1 MKVLSLFDGLSGG
14 RIALDRLGFE
24 VDEYYASEIDKYAIQ
39 VAKDNW
45 PLTKH
50 IGSVVDIDTD
60 DLPIIDLLVGGSP
73 CQGFSFAGK
82 RKGSATKEG
91 IDVTSLSQYIDLK
104 EQGFEFDG
112 QSYLFWEYMRI
123 LTALRKKNPNIKFM
137 LENVMMTK
145 KWKTMFDKAVGI
157 DSIEINSSL
166 MSAQNRKRLY
176 WTNIIVDG
184 QPQDKGISLNSI
196 FGENPLVH
204 NLYGGFNETKPRV
217 FLDKSPTIRAASGG
231 GAIPSVMFDG
241 KFKDD
246 MTLEYAKTN
255 SRTISPEE
263 CEQLQTLPIGY
274 TKSVSDTQ
282 RRKMIGNGWTIDV
295 ICHLLKNYK
304 EKSYS
309 PPETIKVSD
318 ILF

>member
-39 VAKDNW
+39 VAHANW

-91 IDVTSLSQYIDLK
+91 IDVVTLEQYLELK
-104 EQGFEFDG
+104 KDGFEFDG

-123 LTALRKKNPNIKFM
+123 LTALKKRNPNIKFM

-145 KWKTMFDKAVGI
+145 KWKVMFDEAVGI

-176 WTNIIVDG
+176 WTNIVVDG
-184 QPQDKGISLNSI
+184 QPVDKGISLNSI

-263 CEQLQTLPIGY
+263 CEQLQTLPVGY
-274 TKSVSDTQ
+274 TKVVSDTQ

-295 ICHLLKNYK
+295 ICHLLKNFK
-304 EKSYS
+304 EAPYS
-309 PPETIKVSD
+309 PQSTVKVSD

>member
-39 VAKDNW
+39 VAQANW

-60 DLPIIDLLVGGSP
+60 ELPVIDLLIGGSP

-91 IDVTSLSQYIDLK
+91 IDVVTLEQYLELK
-104 EQGFEFDG
+104 KEGFEFDG

-123 LTALRKKNPNIKFM
+123 LTALKKRNPNIKFM
-137 LENVMMTK
+137 LENVMMAK
-145 KWKTMFDKAVGI
+145 KWKVMFDEAVGI
-157 DSIEINSSL
+157 SSIEINSSL

-176 WTNIIVDG
+176 WTNIVIDG
-184 QPQDKGISLNSI
+184 QPEDKGITLKSI

-217 FLDKSPTIRAASGG
+217 FFDKSPTIRAASGG

-241 KFKDD
+241 KFKDE

-295 ICHLLKNYK
+295 ICHLLKNLK
-304 EKSYS
+304 EPPYS
-309 PPETIKVSD
+309 PQSSVKVSD